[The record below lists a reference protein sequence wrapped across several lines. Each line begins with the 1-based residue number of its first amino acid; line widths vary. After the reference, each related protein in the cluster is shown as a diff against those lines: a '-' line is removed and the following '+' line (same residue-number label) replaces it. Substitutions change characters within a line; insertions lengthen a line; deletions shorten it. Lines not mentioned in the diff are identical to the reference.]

1 MFKLLHDADLNL
13 GQDVEVKLKAKNN
26 NKKYSRTV
34 KAVTFNFQRR
44 KYTGEIVKLVKSEKC
59 EGEKELKPGQGGWIT
74 HKDNTPYTLILYNK
88 TGVNRGNIIFL
99 NFALRY
105 KLWVLVRSASLSPP
119 H

>member
-34 KAVTFNFQRR
+34 KAVTFNFQRQ

-59 EGEKELKPGQGGWIT
+59 EGEKELKPGQGGCLMIPNDW
-74 HKDNTPYTLILYNK
+74 HQLEMYQWQYGSSCPKH
-88 TGVNRGNIIFL
+88 R
-99 NFALRY
+99 
-105 KLWVLVRSASLSPP
+105 
-119 H
+119 